1 MKIFNW
7 NSDPSKEVERELGAE
22 FIRAVKIFYQ
32 DEQNRK
38 EFEEYVRIKQGQV
51 SGVEASLRAVS
62 DVVQRVG
69 ETTTGA

>member
-7 NSDPSKEVERELGAE
+7 SSGPSKEVERELGAE

-38 EFEEYVRIKQGQV
+38 EFENVRIKQESV
-51 SGVEASLRAVS
+51 SGTEASLRPVS
-62 DVVQRVG
+62 DVVQ
-69 ETTTGA
+69 

>member
-7 NSDPSKEVERELGAE
+7 NSDPSKEVESELGAE

-38 EFEEYVRIKQGQV
+38 EFEDARPSIRQRLQIEQTQV
-51 SGVEASLRAVS
+51 PG
-62 DVVQRVG
+62 
-69 ETTTGA
+69 T